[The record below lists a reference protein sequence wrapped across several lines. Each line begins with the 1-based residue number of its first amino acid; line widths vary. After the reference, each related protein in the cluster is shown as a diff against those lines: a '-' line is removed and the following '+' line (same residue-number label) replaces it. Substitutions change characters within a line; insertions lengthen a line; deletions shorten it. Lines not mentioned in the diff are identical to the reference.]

1 MLFIN
6 FFRIFVKDDN
16 LRMQPKFIIFL
27 PQLLELFQACKN
39 CKMPGVLI
47 EVKKFG
53 TMVQVETTCSN
64 DNCSQRNNVWRSQPT
79 MPGTFIPAG
88 NLLLSFSILCGGG
101 SASKV
106 LRIFEHMGLASIS
119 LSTFF
124 RHQRVCI

>member
-1 MLFIN
+1 
-6 FFRIFVKDDN
+6 
-16 LRMQPKFIIFL
+16 MQPNFIIFL
-27 PQLLELFQACKN
+27 PQLLELFQVCKN

-53 TMVQVETTCSN
+53 TMVQVETT
-64 DNCSQRNNVWRSQPT
+64 WRSQPT

-106 LRIFEHMGLASIS
+106 LRIIEHMGPASIS

-124 RHQRVCI
+124 RHQCVCI